1 MRILF
6 VTATRIGDA
15 VLSTGVLSHLLD
27 RDPGARLTIAAGR
40 DAAPLFADVP
50 GLERT
55 ITIEKQRWRRHWLG
69 LYGAV
74 AAKRWDVV
82 VDLRA
87 SALAYL
93 VWTGQR
99 YVAQKRRVGEHRVKQ
114 MARIFGLDAPP
125 SPHLWIA
132 PEREAEAASLV
143 PPLLAS
149 GLGTP
154 VLAIGPAANWRGK
167 EWRAERFAELAQ
179 RLTAPGGLFAGACV
193 AVMAAAHERPQAMP
207 LIDALGPRAI
217 DLVGK
222 IHLLTV
228 AAVIKRSALFIGNDT
243 GLMHLA
249 AATGTPTLGLF
260 GPSPIDQYAPW
271 GPHTAVV
278 STAIPHKDLI
288 PPDFDRLTTDTLMDS
303 LSVDMAED
311 ATRQLWARVAGKAA

>member
-15 VLSTGVLSHLLD
+15 VLSTGVLSHLLE
-27 RDPGARLTIAAGR
+27 RYPGARLTIAAGR

-50 GLERT
+50 GLERI
-55 ITIEKQRWRRHWLG
+55 ITIEKQRWRLHWLG
-69 LYGAV
+69 LYRAV
-74 AAKRWDVV
+74 ALKRWDIV

-87 SALAYL
+87 SAIAYL
-93 VWTGQR
+93 LWVGKR
-99 YVAQKRRVGEHRVKQ
+99 YVAQKRQVGEHRVTQ
-114 MARIFGLDAPP
+114 MARIFGLDTVP
-125 SPHLWIA
+125 SPRLWIA
-132 PEREAEAASLV
+132 PSREAEAAALI
-143 PPLLAS
+143 PPGA
-149 GLGTP
+149 P

-167 EWRAERFAELAQ
+167 EWRAERFAELAL
-179 RLTAPGGLFAGACV
+179 RLTAPGGLFPNARV

-207 LIDALGPRAI
+207 VIEALGNRAI

-228 AAVIKRSALFIGNDT
+228 AAVIKRTALFIGNDT

-260 GPSPIDQYAPW
+260 GPSPIDQYSPW
-271 GPHTAVV
+271 GPHASVV

-311 ATRQLWARVAGKAA
+311 GVRKLWARIAGKAA

>member
-15 VLSTGVLSHLLD
+15 VLSTGVLSYLLD
-27 RDPGARLTIAAGR
+27 RYPGARLTIAAGR

-50 GLERT
+50 GLERL
-55 ITIEKQRWRRHWLG
+55 IAIEKQRWRMHWLG
-69 LYGAV
+69 LYRAV
-74 AAKRWDVV
+74 AGKRWDVA

-99 YVAQKRRVGEHRVKQ
+99 YIAQKRRVGEHRVKQ
-114 MARIFGLDAPP
+114 MARIFGLDTPR
-125 SPHLWIA
+125 SPHLWLS

-143 PPLLAS
+143 APGA
-149 GLGTP
+149 P

-179 RLTAPGGLFAGACV
+179 RLTAPGGPFPNARV
-193 AVMAAAHERPQAMP
+193 AVLAAAHERPQAMP
-207 LIDALGPRAI
+207 LIAALGPRAI

-303 LSVDMAED
+303 LSVDMAEE
-311 ATRQLWARVAGKAA
+311 AVRQLWSRVAGKAA

>member
-27 RDPGARLTIAAGR
+27 RYPGARLTIAAGR

-50 GLERT
+50 GLERV
-55 ITIEKQRWRRHWLG
+55 ITIEKQRWRMHWLG
-69 LYGAV
+69 LYRAV
-74 AAKRWDVV
+74 APRRWDLA
-82 VDLRA
+82 VDFRA
-87 SALAYL
+87 SGLAYL
-93 VWTGQR
+93 LWAKQR

-114 MARIFGLDAPP
+114 TARILGLDPPP
-125 SPHLWIA
+125 SPRLWISA
-132 PEREAEAASLV
+132 EREGEAASLV
-143 PPLLAS
+143 PQ
-149 GLGTP
+149 GVP
-154 VLAIGPAANWRGK
+154 VLAVGPAANWRGK
-167 EWRAERFAELAQ
+167 EWRGERFAELAQ
-179 RLTAPGGLFAGACV
+179 RVTAPGGLFPGARV
-193 AVMAAAHERPQAMP
+193 AVLAAAHERPQAQP

-278 STAIPHKDLI
+278 ATAIPHKDLI

-303 LSVDMAED
+303 LSVDMAEE
-311 ATRQLWARVAGKAA
+311 AARQLWARVAGKAA

>member
-27 RDPGARLTIAAGR
+27 RYPGARVTVAAGR

-50 GLERT
+50 GLER
-55 ITIEKQRWRRHWLG
+55 IIAIEKQRWRMHWLG
-69 LYGAV
+69 LYRVV
-74 AAKRWDVV
+74 ALKRWDVV

-93 VWTGQR
+93 VSAKQR
-99 YVAQKRRVGEHRVKQ
+99 YVARKRQVGEHRVKQ
-114 MARIFGLDAPP
+114 MARIFALDTPP
-125 SPHLWIA
+125 SPHLYIG
-132 PEREAEAASLV
+132 PQREAEAASLV
-143 PPLLAS
+143 PQGA
-149 GLGTP
+149 P

-167 EWRAERFAELAQ
+167 EWRGERFAELAQ
-179 RLTAPGGLFAGACV
+179 RLTAPGGLFPNARV
-193 AVMAAAHERPQAMP
+193 AVLAAAHERAQAMP
-207 LIDALGPRAI
+207 LLEALGPRAI

-271 GPHTAVV
+271 GPHCAVV
-278 STAIPHKDLI
+278 ATAIPHKDLI

-303 LSVDMAED
+303 LSVDMAE
-311 ATRQLWARVAGKAA
+311 AAARQLWARTAGKAA

>member
-15 VLSTGVLSHLLD
+15 VLSTGVLSHLLE
-27 RDPGARLTIAAGR
+27 RHPGARLTVAAGR

-50 GLERT
+50 GLERV
-55 ITIEKQRWRRHWLG
+55 IAIEKQRWRMHWLG
-69 LYGAV
+69 LYRAV
-74 AAKRWDVV
+74 APRRWDVA

-87 SALAYL
+87 SALSYL
-93 VWTGQR
+93 LWAKQR
-99 YVAQKRRVGEHRVKQ
+99 HVAQKRRVGEHRVKQ
-114 MARIFGLDAPP
+114 MARILGLDPPP
-125 SPHLWIA
+125 SPRLWISA
-132 PEREAEAASLV
+132 EREGEAASLV
-143 PPLLAS
+143 TQ
-149 GLGTP
+149 GVP
-154 VLAIGPAANWRGK
+154 VLAVGPAANWRGK
-167 EWRAERFAELAQ
+167 EWRGERFAELAQ
-179 RLTAPGGLFAGACV
+179 RVTAPGGLFPGARV
-193 AVMAAAHERPQAMP
+193 AVLAATHERPQAQP

-222 IHLLTV
+222 IHLLTA

-278 STAIPHKDLI
+278 ATAIAHKDLI

-303 LSVDMAED
+303 LSVDMAEE
-311 ATRQLWARVAGKAA
+311 AARQLWARAAGKAA